1 MLYIIGIVITF
12 FLVFLLISKKGKTI
26 ADKIL
31 AAWLFVIGTHL
42 ALYYGY
48 FTSISFQYPF
58 LLGIDAPF
66 PLLHGPF
73 LYLYVVFTTNQ
84 FYLKKSLCF
93 LHFLLPLAIFA
104 FFIPFYIRPAAE
116 KIYVYKNQGIGYETL
131 SEVTFAFILIS
142 GVVYTVLPLI
152 VLKRYR
158 QALFNQFSN
167 IEKINFNWLKYLVYG
182 LGIVWLVVFSRVP
195 DTILF
200 GVVACYV
207 LFMGY
212 FGIKHVGLFT
222 YTDAFI
228 PPQYETLNKDAD
240 SHIKDNSMGNEDDTR
255 KKYQKSGLSEEQA
268 DKLQRELSSLMQTEK
283 CYTNSELTLAD
294 LALKLNVT
302 PNYLSQVIN
311 EKEGVNFYDY
321 VNALRIEAFKKLVT
335 DPKSKNYTL
344 LALAYDCGFNSKTS
358 FNRHFKKYMG
368 QSPSEYT
375 EQLIMLPQPV

>member
-12 FLVFLLISKKGKTI
+12 FLAFLLISKKGKTL

-31 AAWLFVIGTHL
+31 VVWLLVIGVHL
-42 ALYYGY
+42 AFYYAY
-48 FTSISFQYPF
+48 LESISFQFPF
-58 LLGIDAPF
+58 LLGIEAPF

-73 LYLYVVFTTNQ
+73 LYLYVLFMTNQ
-84 FYLKKSLCF
+84 FPRKKSLYF
-93 LHFLLPLAIFA
+93 LHFLLPLAVYVSYFP
-104 FFIPFYIRPAAE
+104 FFLRPAAE
-116 KIYVYKNQGIGYETL
+116 KIYVYQHQGSGYEALTDI
-131 SEVTFAFILIS
+131 VFIFILIS
-142 GVVYTVLPLI
+142 GVVYTALSLI
-152 VLKRYR
+152 VLKKYK

-182 LGIVWLVVFSRVP
+182 LGIVWLVVFSRLP

-222 YTDAFI
+222 YTDTFI
-228 PPQYETLNKDAD
+228 PPQYEA
-240 SHIKDNSMGNEDDTR
+240 IKMGLESDFQDNFVENEDETK

-268 DKLQRELSSLMQTEK
+268 DKLQKELSRLMHTEK

-321 VNALRIEAFKKLVT
+321 VNALRVEAFKKLVAE
-335 DPKSKNYTL
+335 PKSKNYTL

-358 FNRHFKKYMG
+358 FNRHFKKYTG

-375 EQLIMLPQPV
+375 EQLALLPRLV

>member
-12 FLVFLLISKKGKTI
+12 FLVFLLISKKGKTL
-26 ADKIL
+26 ADNIL
-31 AAWLFVIGTHL
+31 VAWLLVIGVHL
-42 ALYYGY
+42 AFYYAY
-48 FTSISFQYPF
+48 LTSIFFEFPF
-58 LLGIDAPF
+58 LLGIEAPF

-73 LYLYVVFTTNQ
+73 LYLYVVFMTNQ
-84 FYLKKSLCF
+84 ISTKKDLYF
-93 LHFLLPLAIFA
+93 LHFLLPLAVYASYFP
-104 FFIPFYIRPAAE
+104 FFLRPAAE
-116 KIYVYKNQGIGYETL
+116 KIYVYQHQGSGYEALTNSVFL
-131 SEVTFAFILIS
+131 LILIS
-142 GVVYTVLPLI
+142 GVVYTALSLR
-152 VLKRYR
+152 VLKQYR
-158 QALFNQFSN
+158 ESLFNQFSN

-200 GVVACYV
+200 GFVACYV

-228 PPQYETLNKDAD
+228 PPQYKASNKDAESD
-240 SHIKDNSMGNEDDTR
+240 FKDNFIENEDDTK
-255 KKYQKSGLSEEQA
+255 KKYQKSGLSEAQA
-268 DKLQRELSSLMQTEK
+268 DTLQKELSRLMHTEK
-283 CYTNSELTLAD
+283 CYTNCELTLAD

-302 PNYLSQVIN
+302 PNHLSQVIN

-321 VNALRIEAFKKLVT
+321 VNALRIEAFKKLVAE
-335 DPKSKNYTL
+335 PKSKNYTL

-358 FNRHFKKYMG
+358 FNRHFKKYTG

-375 EQLIMLPQPV
+375 EQLTLLSHSV